1 MSQYG
6 GGGKTTGG
14 GMAGAGTS
22 NSAASTSGGGWGNA
36 GGSSNYGKGSKAST
50 KASRAAASKASQAKA
65 AAAKAASKAKA
76 AKAAKA
82 QKAADAAR
90 MKSEESYGV
99 FDAISHK
106 VEQGWNS
113 FTDAMSPM
121 TDSLGLTSAD
131 RSVHSSKDG
140 GSREA
145 ISGTSYALAQKGMY
159 AGLRSQ
165 KALGSLS
172 PSSAKVLG
180 GYDAGRYGAFAAD
193 ALGSQVGPLGFI
205 GSKVARQ
212 GIHNANT
219 STLGMADGFA
229 FGGMS
234 ADGAAAGSTIGS
246 FGGPIGA
253 MLGGYI
259 GGYLGNDANA
269 QALGL
274 TSNSPSSI
282 GGYNPSSNG
291 LGTISASHP
300 ALTSNTGGN
309 GGGNG
314 GSQNNATTQ
323 PTAIEDE
330 TAETAPFDWG
340 QWSHLYTPETV
351 RKALTAKL
359 PTSRKMASLPRSYY
373 V

>member
-1 MSQYG
+1 MAYGGAGKNAGGGQMGSGQAAGMGSSGNNYG
-6 GGGKTTGG
+6 GGGGGRGNTGG
-14 GMAGAGTS
+14 SG
-22 NSAASTSGGGWGNA
+22 NS
-36 GGSSNYGKGSKAST
+36 GSKA
-50 KASRAAASKASQAKA
+50 KAQKA
-65 AAAKAASKAKA
+65 ADA

-131 RSVHSSKDG
+131 RSVHSYKDG

-145 ISGTSYALAQKGMY
+145 ISGDTYALAQKGMY

-172 PSSAKVLG
+172 PSAAKVLG

-229 FGGMS
+229 FGGMN
-234 ADGAAAGSTIGS
+234 ADGAAAGSAIGS

-253 MLGGYI
+253 MLGGYL
-259 GGYLGNDANA
+259 GGYFGNDANA

-282 GGYNPSSNG
+282 GGYNPSSG
-291 LGTISASHP
+291 LGTLGSVSANHP
-300 ALTSNTGGN
+300 ALTSNIGGN
-309 GGGNG
+309 GGNG
-314 GSQNNATTQ
+314 GSQNNSTTQ